1 MEARTDTF
9 GIPERG
15 QEDVLLREDMDMLLT
30 NTLKR
35 ERRPWDTIVV

>member
-15 QEDVLLREDMDMLLT
+15 QEDMLLREDKDMLLI
-30 NTLKR
+30 R
-35 ERRPWDTIVV
+35 